1 MFKKKSE
8 SDKALDK
15 EIKDMEFTW
24 PEIFAMIIAFYK
36 AVFPYVLIIS
46 VILIGLFLLSM
57 FILGGF

>member
-8 SDKALDK
+8 GDKALEK

-24 PEIFAMIIAFYK
+24 SEIFAMIIAFYK
-36 AVFPYVLIIS
+36 AIFPYVLILG
-46 VILIGLFLLSM
+46 VIFIGLFILSM